1 MLLTST
7 IFLPLVG
14 ALVLLC
20 LPRGGHSLAR
30 WLALAFSVATFGLAV
45 ALAVRF
51 QIGEPGFQLG
61 VNASWVSSLGVR
73 FRLGV
78 DGISLPLLL
87 LTALLAPLAVVGSWR
102 IEDRP
107 RGYLALLL
115 VLETAL
121 LGVFAALDLFL
132 FYIFWEAVLVP
143 SYFMVGSWGGRR
155 RISAAIKFFL
165 YTLLGGLLMLVGIVG
180 LAYLHA
186 KATGSPSFD
195 YEALRDLGKNPV
207 TQRWLFAAF
216 FAAFAIKTPLVPLH
230 SWLPD
235 TYVEAPTT
243 TTVLLAGV
251 MSKMGVYGFLRFSLP
266 LFPNAA
272 HWFQP
277 LMLTLAVAGILYCAL
292 VATGQRD
299 FKRLVAYSSVS
310 HLGFI
315 VLGIFAFNLQGLQGA
330 VFYMVAHGVII
341 GGLFFVTGMLLDRRG
356 TSEIGRLGGLQRTMP
371 RMAGVMLVITLAAV
385 ALPGLIGFVGEFLT
399 LVGAFLSNRAAAV
412 LGAGGVILGAVYLLW
427 AYQRMWQGAREAP
440 GAQAARG
447 AGDLDGREWV
457 VVLPLLAAIIALGV
471 FPKPLLQR
479 IEPATQRVVRIT
491 AEARSGQPGSAA
503 PAPTPRP
510 TTMTARGTAPGP
522 DGGARAPAGPDR

>member
-1 MLLTST
+1 VLLTLT
-7 IFLPLVG
+7 VFLPLAG
-14 ALVLLC
+14 ALALLA
-20 LPRGGHSLAR
+20 LPRGGQDLAR
-30 WLALAFSVATFGLAV
+30 WLALAFSLATFGLAA
-45 ALAVRF
+45 ALAVQF
-51 QIGEPGFQLG
+51 KTGEPGFQLG
-61 VNASWVSSLGVR
+61 VDADWVRSLGVT

-78 DGISLPLLL
+78 DGVSLPLLL
-87 LTALLAPLAVVGSWR
+87 LTALLAPLAVLGSWR
-102 IEDRP
+102 MTDR
-107 RGYLALLL
+107 RRSYLALLL
-115 VLETAL
+115 VLESAL

-143 SYFMVGSWGGRR
+143 SYFLVGSWGGRR
-155 RISAAIKFFL
+155 RIYAAVKFFI

-195 YEALRDLGKNPV
+195 YEALRDMSKNPV

-235 TYVEAPTT
+235 TYSEAPTT

-266 LFPNAA
+266 LLPDAS
-272 HWFQP
+272 HWYRP
-277 LMLTLAVAGILYCAL
+277 LLLTLAVAGILYCAL

-299 FKRLVAYSSVS
+299 FRRLVAYSSIS

-315 VLGIFAFNLQGLQGA
+315 ALGIFAFNLQGLQGA

-341 GGLFFVTGMLLDRRG
+341 GGLFFVTGMLAEREG
-356 TSEIGRLGGLQRTMP
+356 TTEMARLGGLQRSMP
-371 RMAGVMLVITLAAV
+371 RLAGVTLVITLAAV

-399 LVGAFLSNRAAAV
+399 LLGAFLTNRSAAILAAV
-412 LGAGGVILGAVYLLW
+412 GVILGAVYMLW
-427 AYQRMWQGAREAP
+427 AYQRIWQGGGTPAP
-440 GAQAARG
+440 AAAGEGVVAGGG
-447 AGDLDGREWV
+447 AGVARDLNPREWAI
-457 VVLPLLAAIIALGV
+457 VLPLLAAIIALGL

-479 IEPATQRVVRIT
+479 IEPAAQRVVQIT
-491 AEARSGQPGSAA
+491 ADARPGGAT
-503 PAPTPRP
+503 PTP
-510 TTMTARGTAPGP
+510 
-522 DGGARAPAGPDR
+522 

>member
-1 MLLTST
+1 VLLTST
-7 IFLPLVG
+7 VFLPLVG

-20 LPRGGHSLAR
+20 LPRGGQGAAR

-61 VNASWVSSLGVR
+61 VNQSWVSSLGVR

-78 DGISLPLLL
+78 DGVSLPLLL
-87 LTALLAPLAVVGSWR
+87 LTALLAPLAVIGSWR
-102 IEDRP
+102 MADRP
-107 RGYLALLL
+107 RSYLALLL

-121 LGVFAALDLFL
+121 LGVFVALDLFL

-143 SYFMVGSWGGRR
+143 SYFLVGSWGGER
-155 RISAAIKFFL
+155 RIYAAVKFFV

-235 TYVEAPTT
+235 TYVQAPTT

-266 LFPNAA
+266 LFPDAA

-277 LMLTLAVAGILYCAL
+277 LMLALAVAGILYCAL
-292 VATGQRD
+292 VAAGQRD

-315 VLGIFAFNLQGLQGA
+315 VLGIFAFNLQGLQGG

-356 TSEIGRLGGLQRTMP
+356 TSEIGRLGGLQRVWP

-399 LVGAFLSNRAAAV
+399 LIGAFLNNRAAAV
-412 LGAGGVILGAVYLLW
+412 LGAGGVILGAVYMLW

-440 GAQAARG
+440 GAQPARG
-447 AGDLDGREWV
+447 AGDLDGREWAI
-457 VVLPLLAAIIALGV
+457 VLPLLAAIIALGV

-479 IEPATQRVVRIT
+479 IEPAAQRVAQIT
-491 AEARSGQPGSAA
+491 AEAHPGQPGRALE
-503 PAPTPRP
+503 APTPRP
-510 TTMTARGTAPGP
+510 TP
-522 DGGARAPAGPDR
+522 

>member
-1 MLLTST
+1 VLLIST

-20 LPRGGHSLAR
+20 LPRGGRDAAR
-30 WLALAFSVATFGLAV
+30 WLALAFSVATFGLTV
-45 ALAVRF
+45 ALALRF
-51 QIGEPGFQLG
+51 RIGEPGFQLG
-61 VNASWVSSLGVR
+61 VNQDWVGSLGVR

-78 DGISLPLLL
+78 DGVSLPLLG
-87 LTALLAPLAVVGSWR
+87 LTALLAPLAVIGSWR
-102 IEDRP
+102 IQDRP
-107 RGYLALLL
+107 RSYLALLL

-121 LGVFAALDLFL
+121 LGVFVALDLFL

-143 SYFMVGSWGGRR
+143 SYFLVGSWGGER
-155 RISAAIKFFL
+155 RIYAAVKFFV

-235 TYVEAPTT
+235 TYVQAPTT

-266 LFPNAA
+266 LFPDAA

-277 LMLTLAVAGILYCAL
+277 LLLTLAVVGILYCAV
-292 VATGQRD
+292 VAAGQRD

-315 VLGIFAFNLQGLQGA
+315 VLGIFAFNLQGLQGG
-330 VFYMVAHGVII
+330 VFYMVAHGVVI
-341 GGLFFVTGMLLDRRG
+341 GGLFFVTGMLLERRG
-356 TSEIGRLGGLQRTMP
+356 TSEIGRLGGLQASMP

-399 LVGAFLSNRAAAV
+399 LIGAFLNNRAAAV
-412 LGAGGVILGAVYLLW
+412 AASVGVILGAVYMLW
-427 AYQRMWQGAREAP
+427 AYQRMWQGARSGEIALDGEPSTP
-440 GAQAARG
+440 GRA
-447 AGDLDGREWV
+447 AGDLDGREWAI
-457 VVLPLLAAIIALGV
+457 VLPLLAAIIALGV

-479 IEPATQRVVRIT
+479 IEPAAQRVAQIT
-491 AEARSGQPGSAA
+491 AEARAGQPGRALE
-503 PAPTPRP
+503 APTPRP
-510 TTMTARGTAPGP
+510 TP
-522 DGGARAPAGPDR
+522 